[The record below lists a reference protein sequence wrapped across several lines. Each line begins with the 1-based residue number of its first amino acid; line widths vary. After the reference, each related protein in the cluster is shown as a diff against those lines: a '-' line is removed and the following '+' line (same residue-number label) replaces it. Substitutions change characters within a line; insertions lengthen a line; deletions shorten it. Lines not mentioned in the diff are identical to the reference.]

1 MRRVTPASSVPTT
14 GSASASSGIPDQW
27 MVHQIDALHFVTGLQ
42 RPRSVVAQG
51 GIYSWRDGRIN
62 PDTVTAVFDYGPLD
76 NPAKGFQAIYSSR
89 MHNSAGGDR
98 DLYRVG
104 ATGASIPT
112 R

>member
-1 MRRVTPASSVPTT
+1 
-14 GSASASSGIPDQW
+14 
-27 MVHQIDALHFVTGLQ
+27 MVHEIGALDFVTGLQ

-51 GIYSWRDGRIN
+51 GIYSWRDGRVN

-76 NPAKGFQAIYSSR
+76 NPAKGFQAIYSGR

-98 DLYRVG
+98 DIFYLANRTFNARAGKGSPRSG
-104 ATGASIPT
+104 ALE